1 MLRGMRALPL
11 LCFAALGA
19 AASAEEGD
27 HGHGDLWRSHPH
39 HASVVLGGTWH
50 GHEEAETIGL
60 DYEYRLNRTLGLG
73 AVLEYAADPLE
84 TTTFLVVADIHVWRG
99 LAIQT
104 GPGIEHIE
112 EEHGDDEDLFVYR
125 IGALYE
131 VEYGNFTIS
140 PQLHLDVT
148 DENDSIIGAIAIGW
162 AF

>member
-1 MLRGMRALPL
+1 MHRILRAITLIACTAL
-11 LCFAALGA
+11 ASEAL
-19 AASAEEGD
+19 AEEAH
-27 HGHGDLWRSHPH
+27 HGHEGLWRNHPH
-39 HASVVLGGTWH
+39 HASIVLGGTWH
-50 GHEEAETIGL
+50 GHEEAETIGI
-60 DYEYRLNRTLGLG
+60 DYEYRLNQTLGLG
-73 AVLEYAADPLE
+73 AVLEYATDPLE

-112 EEHGDDEDLFVYR
+112 EDHGHDEDLFVYR

-131 VEYGNFTIS
+131 VEYGNFTVS

-148 DENDSIIGAIAIGW
+148 SENDSIIGAIAVGW